1 MFLLICL
8 RIFLKTIL
16 NETYFVQ
23 EKQTISLLTTV
34 IIMAAFG
41 DYQVDNRSYWLMTT
55 TEDPF
60 RNFTDIFSV

>member
-41 DYQVDNRSYWLMTT
+41 EGIFLI
-55 TEDPF
+55 TE
-60 RNFTDIFSV
+60 